1 MKRLIHPCLQF
12 LQLSQEGGD
21 ERGLARA
28 HVPHHRSQ
36 RSLLHSVIG
45 IVNFG
50 VVGPNYGLAN
60 FSI

>member
-28 HVPHHRSQ
+28 HVPHHRRQ
-36 RSLLHSVIG
+36 GPLLHPVIG
-45 IVNFG
+45 IVK
-50 VVGPNYGLAN
+50 VGPD
-60 FSI
+60 